1 MMKPINII
9 GCGYAQRIEELGSR
23 YHQWVIGLVLSFVC
37 VSPLLARKQWTE
49 KEAWKWQERVGVVKG
64 FNEMIPAYPGM
75 TLDEILKT
83 AQNIGLNNVRFWIPG
98 ASAEEKIA
106 NLRRIVDTAEKY
118 GITCSPVLTMPILK
132 AFGESKGTDPAAL
145 KQMEEYT
152 KKVIGAF
159 AKDQRVIMWDLWNE
173 PGCVNFFDGGDADF
187 SLCLKAIEYI
197 LEWSL
202 EMNPVQ
208 ALTSSIF
215 WRGDL
220 KNNETELQKYARQV
234 EAKMDVHNFHDYAA
248 SGDSDHQQ
256 EWQRELMDYLLGISN
271 RPLVCTECLTRV
283 NNSGLSRTFADFQ
296 PYNVNFYL
304 WGLYIC
310 DRNWAVRW
318 ERSTY
323 DPYENSFHNLLRPD
337 GDPIDFRDIEL
348 IRNYRFTHGE
358 QVDPGAEYTDRWEN
372 QKAWRWMS
380 LGPVKGR
387 QFDSMNDALLW
398 LKSDEAKA
406 GFNSLNVKWNYS
418 EYHADEKAFYA
429 QTDSL
434 LMMADA
440 QGMTVLPTLLTDAD
454 LIALDKELARY
465 VGHVNR
471 RYYHDARIQA
481 WDLYYQPGAE
491 SGDTER
497 LKELLKMLFRYGR
510 YEWPNQP
517 MMVTPMVRVQKFA
530 PNFDYRKALVHGI
543 TNGWNRLEYQGGA
556 NADLCYLAW
565 KLSDV
570 IAFASNQTAPQTG
583 WLKSIAFRYGR
594 PVFVTN
600 WQPTDEGNA
609 AETLD
614 NFSRSHTFWYQS
626 GHTVALKDLSNFRFK
641 PITVGH

>member
-1 MMKPINII
+1 
-9 GCGYAQRIEELGSR
+9 
-23 YHQWVIGLVLSFVC
+23 
-37 VSPLLARKQWTE
+37 
-49 KEAWKWQERVGVVKG
+49 
-64 FNEMIPAYPGM
+64 
-75 TLDEILKT
+75 
-83 AQNIGLNNVRFWIPG
+83 
-98 ASAEEKIA
+98 
-106 NLRRIVDTAEKY
+106 
-118 GITCSPVLTMPILK
+118 
-132 AFGESKGTDPAAL
+132 
-145 KQMEEYT
+145 
-152 KKVIGAF
+152 
-159 AKDQRVIMWDLWNE
+159 MWDLFNE
-173 PGCVNFFDGGDADF
+173 PGCVNFFSAGDADF
-187 SLCLKAIEYI
+187 TLSLKAVEHF

-220 KNNETELQKYARQV
+220 INNETPLHKYARAV

-248 SGDSDHQQ
+248 SGDSDHPQ
-256 EWQRELMDYLLGISN
+256 EYQRKLMDYLLGISN

-283 NNSGLSRTFADFQ
+283 NNSGLARTFADFQ

-323 DPYENSFHNLLRPD
+323 DPYENPFHNLLRPD

-348 IRNYRFTHGE
+348 IRNYRFTHGKP
-358 QVDPGAEYTDRWEN
+358 VDPGAEYTDRWEN

-380 LGPVKGR
+380 PGPVKGR
-387 QFDSMNDALLW
+387 QFDSVGDALAW
-398 LKSDEAKA
+398 LNTPEAET
-406 GFNSLNVKWNYS
+406 GFNSLNVKWNYNDYIS
-418 EYHADEKAFYA
+418 NENGFYA
-429 QTDSL
+429 KADSL
-434 LMMADA
+434 LRMADA
-440 QGMTVLPTLLTDAD
+440 RGMTVLPTLLSDAD
-454 LIALDKELARY
+454 LTAADKELAQY
-465 VGHVNR
+465 VGHVIR
-471 RYYHDARIQA
+471 HYYQDARIQA
-481 WDLYYQPGAE
+481 WDLYYQPGAV
-491 SGDTER
+491 SKDTER

-517 MMVTPMVRVQKFA
+517 MMATPVVRVQEFA
-530 PNFDYRKALVHGI
+530 PDFDYRRALFHGT

-583 WLKSIAFRYGR
+583 WLKSVAFRYGR

-600 WQPTDEGNA
+600 WQPTDDANA

-626 GHTVALKDLSNFRFK
+626 GRTATLRNIGNFKFK

>member
-1 MMKPINII
+1 MKKWI
-9 GCGYAQRIEELGSR
+9 LGF
-23 YHQWVIGLVLSFVC
+23 VLTIVGIFPSF
-37 VSPLLARKQWTE
+37 ARKQWTE

-75 TLDEILKT
+75 TLDEILSK
-83 AQNIGLNNVRFWIPG
+83 AKEIGLNNVRFWIPG
-98 ASAEEKIA
+98 ATADEKIA
-106 NLRRIVDTAEKY
+106 NLKRIVDTAEKY
-118 GITCSPVLTMPILK
+118 GITCSPVLTMPFPK
-132 AFGESKGTDPAAL
+132 AFSTSGGTDEGAL
-145 KQMEEYT
+145 KEMEVYT

-159 AKDQRVIMWDLWNE
+159 AKDRRIIMWDLFNE
-173 PGCVNFFDGGDADF
+173 PGCVNFFSAGDADF
-187 SLCLKAIEYI
+187 TLSLKAVEYF

-202 EMNPVQ
+202 EMDPVQ

-220 KNNETELQKYARQV
+220 INNETPLHKYAREV
-234 EAKMDVHNFHDYAA
+234 ESKMDVHNFHDYAA
-248 SGDSDHQQ
+248 AGDSDHPQ
-256 EWQRELMDYLLGISN
+256 EYQRKLMDYLLGISN

-318 ERSTY
+318 ERSSY

-348 IRNYRFTHGE
+348 IRNYCFTNGKS
-358 QVDPGAEYTDRWEN
+358 VDPGAEYTDRWEN

-387 QFDSMNDALLW
+387 QFDRVSDALAW
-398 LKSDEAKA
+398 LNTPEAKN
-406 GFNSLNVKWNYS
+406 GFNSLNVKWNYN
-418 EYHADEKAFYA
+418 EYISNENAFYA
-429 QTDSL
+429 QADSL
-434 LMMADA
+434 LKMADA
-440 QGMTVLPTLLTDAD
+440 HGMTVLPTLLSDAD
-454 LIALDKELARY
+454 LTAVDKDLAQY
-465 VGHVNR
+465 VGHVIR
-471 RYYHDARIQA
+471 RYYQDARIQA
-481 WDLYYQPGAE
+481 WDLYYQPGAV
-491 SGDTER
+491 SKDTER

-517 MMVTPMVRVQKFA
+517 MMVTPVVRVQKFP
-530 PNFDYRKALVHGI
+530 PNFDYHRALFHGT

-583 WLKSIAFRYGR
+583 WLKSVAFRYGR

-600 WQPTDEGNA
+600 WQPTDDGNA

-626 GHTVALKDLSNFRFK
+626 GHTATLKNLENFKFK

>member
-1 MMKPINII
+1 MKKWI
-9 GCGYAQRIEELGSR
+9 LGF
-23 YHQWVIGLVLSFVC
+23 VLTIACVFPSF
-37 VSPLLARKQWTE
+37 ARKQWTE

-64 FNEMIPAYPGM
+64 FNGMIPPYPGM
-75 TLDEILKT
+75 TRDDVLRKAKE
-83 AQNIGLNNVRFWIPG
+83 IGLNNVRFWIPG
-98 ASAEEKIA
+98 TTAEEKIA
-106 NLRRIVDTAEKY
+106 NLKLIVDTAEKY
-118 GITCSPVLTMPILK
+118 GITCSPVLTMPFPK
-132 AFGESKGTDPAAL
+132 AFAASGGTDEGAL
-145 KQMEEYT
+145 KEMEVYT

-159 AKDQRVIMWDLWNE
+159 AKDRRIIMWDLFNE
-173 PGCVNFFDGGDADF
+173 PGCVNFFSAGDADF
-187 SLCLKAIEYI
+187 TLSLKAVEHF

-220 KNNETELQKYARQV
+220 INNETPLHKYAREV
-234 EAKMDVHNFHDYAA
+234 ESKMDVHNFHDYSAA
-248 SGDSDHQQ
+248 GDSDHPQ
-256 EWQRELMDYLLGISN
+256 EYQRKLMDYLLGISN

-283 NNSGLSRTFADFQ
+283 NNSGLARTFADFQ

-323 DPYENSFHNLLRPD
+323 DPYENPFHNLLRPD

-348 IRNYRFTHGE
+348 IRNYCFTNGK

-380 LGPVKGR
+380 PGPVKGR
-387 QFDSMNDALLW
+387 QFDSVADALAW
-398 LKSDEAKA
+398 LNTPEAET
-406 GFNSLNVKWNYS
+406 GFNSLNVKWNYN
-418 EYHADEKAFYA
+418 EYTSDKKGFYA
-429 QTDSL
+429 RTDSL
-434 LMMADA
+434 LRMADA
-440 QGMTVLPTLLTDAD
+440 RGMTVLPTLLSDAD
-454 LIALDKELARY
+454 LTAADKELAQY
-465 VGHVNR
+465 VGHVIR
-471 RYYHDARIQA
+471 HYYQDDRIQA
-481 WDLYYQPGAE
+481 WDLYYQPGAV
-491 SGDTER
+491 SRDTER
-497 LKELLKMLFRYGR
+497 LNDLLKMLFRYGR

-517 MMVTPMVRVQKFA
+517 MMATPVVRVQEFA
-530 PNFDYRKALVHGI
+530 PDFDYRRALFHGT

-583 WLKSIAFRYGR
+583 WLKSVAFRYGR

-600 WQPTDEGNA
+600 WQPTDDANA

-626 GHTVALKDLSNFRFK
+626 GRTATLRNIGNFKFK